1 MLQPQRDAIASI
13 TAAFVPLQEQ
23 QRRIAEIAAPMIAAS
38 ASAVSFADGIKGNQS
53 VGSSLAINAGEA
65 S

>member
-13 TAAFVPLQEQ
+13 TTAFSPLQEQ
-23 QRRIAEIAAPMIAAS
+23 QRRIAEIAAPMIAAA
-38 ASAVSFADGIKGNQS
+38 ASAVSFADVIKVNQS